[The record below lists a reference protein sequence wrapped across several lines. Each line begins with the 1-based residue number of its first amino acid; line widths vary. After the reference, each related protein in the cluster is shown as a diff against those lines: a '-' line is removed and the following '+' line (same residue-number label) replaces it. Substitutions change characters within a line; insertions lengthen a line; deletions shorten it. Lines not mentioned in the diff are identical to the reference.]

1 MNNYSLSSFTII
13 LISFL
18 FALFVSIGLYGYG
31 MDYYGA
37 YSKGF
42 QWSINRVN
50 ILNYLGFRVATLTIL
65 GTYVGVYLTTF
76 ILTLSTGTLI
86 RKHMKFKESYSFISF
101 LLVFLIAIH
110 TWPIIMSTSNA
121 MRQGLAMSF
130 VFLALSN
137 FQKNYYWILFYSLI
151 AAFMHKTGIF
161 FLMISLFTAFSYK
174 LFAYFS
180 DNKQVVYHFCNGI
193 LACIG
198 TYYIFVFFVLP
209 EDHQPSRIISGD
221 YRVAFAFIGIVYVAL
236 PFFFKGFL
244 TNSFNLIIYYYSF
257 FVLPLLMHGLNWQ
270 YERFGMMMIIPY
282 ILSYGTIIHK
292 ISYKFYLILAFFLL
306 LILTFY
312 TGMYSNALYYKDDP
326 FLYGIAHF

>member
-1 MNNYSLSSFTII
+1 MNNFSLSSFTII

-18 FALFVSIGLYGYG
+18 FALLVAIGLYGYG

-42 QWSINRVN
+42 QWNIPRVN
-50 ILNYLGFRVATLTIL
+50 ILNYLGFRVATLTVL
-65 GTYVGVYLTTF
+65 GTYVGVYLITF
-76 ILTLSTGTLI
+76 LLTLSTGLLI
-86 RKHMKFKESYSFISF
+86 RNHMKFKESYSLISF
-101 LLVFLIAIH
+101 LLIFLIAIH

-137 FQKNYYWILFYSLI
+137 FQKNYYYVLLYCLI
-151 AAFMHKTGIF
+151 AAFMHKTGIY
-161 FLMISLFTAFSYK
+161 FLMIAFFTTISYK
-174 LFAYFS
+174 LFAQFS
-180 DNKQVVYHFCNGI
+180 HNKQVVYHFFNGI
-193 LACIG
+193 LACIS
-198 TYYIFVFFVLP
+198 TYYIFDIFVIP

-221 YRVAFAFIGIVYVAL
+221 YRVAFALIGIIYVAL
-236 PFFFKGFL
+236 AFFFRGFL

-282 ILSYGTIIHK
+282 ILSYGSIIHK
-292 ISYKFYLILAFFLL
+292 ISYKFYLTLAFLLL

-312 TGMYSNALYYKDDP
+312 AGMYSNGLYYKDDP
-326 FLYGIAHF
+326 FLYGITHF